1 MCGLFLIWWKTQNSP
16 LLVAASYTDAPY
28 HLPAELEGEDTCL
41 HGRMV
46 LLQSHELKPGSLM
59 QFQHSKSCVSLCQ
72 SNCNHV
78 QQKLLLNESSADT
91 CQNIK
96 TFCNLHYFK
105 GSGERLISLTLDASS
120 MFVASSRS
128 RDIKFRPTPA
138 ATISS
143 SDGGTEFSVN
153 A

>member
-1 MCGLFLIWWKTQNSP
+1 MSIK
-16 LLVAASYTDAPY
+16 
-28 HLPAELEGEDTCL
+28 
-41 HGRMV
+41 
-46 LLQSHELKPGSLM
+46 
-59 QFQHSKSCVSLCQ
+59 LC
-72 SNCNHV
+72 NYV

-96 TFCNLHYFK
+96 TFRNLHYFK